1 MITIEHENKALVIE
15 VKESLVDGL
24 AVEQGDDLIYVKRDN
39 IKLFVAAVRAVAT
52 DMLGEEV

>member
-1 MITIEHENKALVIE
+1 MIKIENAN
-15 VKESLVDGL
+15 ESLVISVQENEFGDL
-24 AVEQGDDLIYVKRDN
+24 DVVQGDDLIYVYRED

>member
-1 MITIEHENKALVIE
+1 MITIEHANKELVIE

-24 AVEQGDDLIYVKRDN
+24 AVQQGDDLIYVKRDN

-52 DMLGEEV
+52 DMLKEEV

>member
-1 MITIEHENKALVIE
+1 MITIEHANKELVIE

-24 AVEQGDDLIYVKRDN
+24 AVQQGDDLIYVKRDN